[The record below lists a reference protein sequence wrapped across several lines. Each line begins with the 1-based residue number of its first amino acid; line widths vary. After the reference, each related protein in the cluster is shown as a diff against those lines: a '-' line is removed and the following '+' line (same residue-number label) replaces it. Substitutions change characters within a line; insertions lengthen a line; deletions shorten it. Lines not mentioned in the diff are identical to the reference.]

1 MKLRKE
7 KENEAIRINE
17 EKLMDKLEFF
27 ICPISKNIIVWNN
40 NNKLENLK

>member
-7 KENEAIRINE
+7 KENEAVRINE

-27 ICPISKNIIVWNN
+27 ICPTFKNIIVWN
-40 NNKLENLK
+40 KIENLKN